1 MGILPLSEALKA
13 TCLAGA
19 LFTPPSSF
27 SSLCDIK
34 QKFDILGIP

>member
-19 LFTPPSSF
+19 LFTYLF
-27 SSLCDIK
+27 FK
-34 QKFDILGIP
+34 EHMG